1 MVAAVEVEKVTK
13 RFGTTPALD
22 NVSLC
27 VEAGKVLAL
36 PGPNGAGKTT
46 LIRVL
51 TTLLAPDWLEPT

>member
-36 PGPNGAGKTT
+36 PGPNGKTT